1 MNYILKYLLGIFDY
15 FTQKK
20 VLKKINELLGKNF
33 STLLD
38 VGSHHG
44 EYILGIKKNFNVKNI
59 YGFEPNP
66 VSFKMLKKNLIKFNE
81 IKISNFGIGDLNE
94 SKILNQNI
102 ESSSSSINSL
112 NQNSKYYKK
121 KYFIFNFLKLKKV
134 TNPINIK
141 TIRLE
146 NFLKEQNINKIDLL
160 KIDTEGYELKVIKGL
175 GDSILKINIIHL
187 EHHFD
192 DMILKNY
199 KLGDIH
205 DYLNSKNFVKIFK
218 IKMKFRKSFEY
229 IYKNLNF

>member
-66 VSFKMLKKNLIKFNE
+66 VSFKILKKNLIKFNE
-81 IKISNFGIGDLNE
+81 IKISNFGIGDLTE

-121 KYFIFNFLKLKKV
+121 KYFIFNFF
-134 TNPINIK
+134 N
-141 TIRLE
+141 
-146 NFLKEQNINKIDLL
+146 
-160 KIDTEGYELKVIKGL
+160 
-175 GDSILKINIIHL
+175 
-187 EHHFD
+187 
-192 DMILKNY
+192 
-199 KLGDIH
+199 
-205 DYLNSKNFVKIFK
+205 DYWNVN
-218 IKMKFRKSFEY
+218 
-229 IYKNLNF
+229 